1 MRFSR
6 KKYILAALV
15 VLFIDL
21 NIHPVPKS
29 HAWDPRNPEV
39 VYAEGIVEGTRDT
52 TLRYFKERETWLT
65 QKQDEYRNT
74 EFAKLLPKY
83 RANLQEFSLY
93 METLIKDP
101 EVGKTMTP
109 NHPKIRTMYDLI
121 AKTDAPLSLMLQ
133 IIIAQQSPS

>member
-1 MRFSR
+1 MRFS
-6 KKYILAALV
+6 KKEYTLVALIALLV
-15 VLFIDL
+15 YL

-29 HAWDPRNPEV
+29 HAWDPRNPEI
-39 VYAEGIVEGTRDT
+39 VYTEGIVEGTRNF
-52 TLRYFKERETWLT
+52 TLHHFKEREAWLI
-65 QKQDEYRNT
+65 QKQDEYRDT

-83 RANLQEFSLY
+83 QANLQEFSLY

-121 AKTDAPLSLMLQ
+121 AKTDAPLSLMLK
-133 IIIAQQSPS
+133 IIIASQDSS